1 MNRSLTFLFLLLLAT
16 SLVAAPVLTPE
27 QVTKLKLPDV
37 QIDSATPRGD
47 PERKGK
53 SAVPHLSVK
62 GVIGGSIRFDLLLP
76 DDWNQRF
83 VMGGGGGLVGSV
95 QNAARRY
102 VNEGYATVGTDTGHQ
117 GGGTDGSW
125 ALDNLEALVNFG
137 HVAIHRT
144 AEVAKAIIRAYY
156 GEEAKRSYFYGCS
169 RGGGQAMMEAQRY
182 PQDFDGIVSGA
193 PAFDWTGIAAM
204 GTRIAQTLYPDPQV
218 KEQTILSRDDLELLY
233 RAIMEQVDEQDGLK
247 DGIIDDPTA
256 VDFDLSKVEGLSVKQ
271 RAVLQAIYDGPQ
283 RDGESLYAGFPVG
296 AESGDGGWFQ
306 WITGPMPGV
315 VSLSYAF
322 STNIMKYFLF
332 NDPDWD
338 YSTYDFSN
346 WEQDSRLAASV
357 LSATDPDLS
366 AFAERGGKLLLWH
379 GWSDAALPAEAT
391 IQYYEEVLK
400 QDPQAMDYTRLYMVP
415 GCYHCGG
422 GPGVSRVDW
431 LKVVVDWVEE
441 GKVPDRIIASR
452 AARDGQPAM
461 TRPLFP
467 YPDRAQYRG
476 SGDANDAASFRRLKP

>member
-1 MNRSLTFLFLLLLAT
+1 MRFLAILLLVAQAT
-16 SLVAAPVLTPE
+16 LFASAAVLTPDQLAE
-27 QVTKLKLPDV
+27 LQLPDV
-37 QIDSATPRGD
+37 AITSASHRAAQ
-47 PERKGK
+47 ESR
-53 SAVPHLSVK
+53 PHSRVSHTLVT
-62 GVIGGSIRFDLLLP
+62 GVIGGSIRFELLLP
-76 DDWNQRF
+76 DEWNQRF

-117 GGGTDGSW
+117 GSGTDGSW

-137 HVAIHRT
+137 HVAVHRT
-144 AEVAKAIIRAYY
+144 AEVAKAIIRAHY
-156 GEEAKRSYFYGCS
+156 GKGPMKSYFYGCS

-204 GTRIAQTLYPDPQV
+204 GTNIAQILYPDPKV
-218 KEQTILSRDDLELLY
+218 KDQSILSRDDLEALY
-233 RAIMEQVDEQDGLK
+233 RGIMKQADAQDGLK

-256 VDFDLSKVEGLSVKQ
+256 ADFDLSRVEGLTAKQ
-271 RAVLQAIYDGPQ
+271 RVVLQAIYDGP
-283 RDGESLYAGFPVG
+283 RKDGEAIYPGFPIG
-296 AESGDGGWFQ
+296 AESGDGGWYQ
-306 WITGPMPGV
+306 WVTGPLPDL

-332 NDPDWD
+332 NDPEWD

-346 WEQDSRLAASV
+346 WEKDSRLAASV

-366 AFAERGGKLLLWH
+366 AFDARGGKLVLWH
-379 GWSDAALPAEAT
+379 GWSDAALPAQAT
-391 IQYYEEVLK
+391 IEYYEEVLK
-400 QDPQAMDYTRLYMVP
+400 RDSQAMDYVRLFMVP

-422 GPGVSRVDW
+422 GPGISRVDW
-431 LKVVVDWVEE
+431 LKVVVEWVEA
-441 GKVPDRIIASR
+441 GKAPDRIIASR
-452 AARDGQPAM
+452 SAREGQAAM

-467 YPDRAQYRG
+467 YPDRAQYSG
-476 SGDANDAASFRRLKP
+476 SGDVNDAASFIRLKR